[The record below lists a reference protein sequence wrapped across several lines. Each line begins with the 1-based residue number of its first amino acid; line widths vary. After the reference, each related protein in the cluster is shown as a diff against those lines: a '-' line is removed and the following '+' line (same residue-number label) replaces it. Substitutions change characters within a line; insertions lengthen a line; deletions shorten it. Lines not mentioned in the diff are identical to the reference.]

1 MESAAPSPANS
12 FGTWRSRGKSPSL
25 LEEKIEPE
33 AGSKDEADSIKEL
46 LKETGQQPQE
56 KPPDSLGGSR
66 KPGS

>member
-1 MESAAPSPANS
+1 
-12 FGTWRSRGKSPSL
+12 L

-33 AGSKDEADSIKEL
+33 PSSKDEADSIKEL

-56 KPPDSLGGSR
+56 KPTESLGGSR